1 MPSTRLHVRF
11 SHPRVWFWQLEQ
23 EMNQIEPGLQWLKAN
38 ALWVDHLP
46 THLYHEIALKIP
58 SPSFRSS
65 EVATF
70 FTVGGWIWG
79 NKQTNNNVFTVTS
92 FWFFLSV
99 DSGNF
104 LNEVLDS
111 FSCITAKSFKSH
123 RVAVVITLATQT
135 LFTWQQQLDADKKQS
150 HCSCR
155 TCTTLDCKGSAIFYS
170 ALGHWNIFRQ
180 RYQLLYMLR
189 CRVW

>member
-135 LFTWQQQLDADKKQS
+135 LFTWQQQLDADKKTVALQLQNL
-150 HCSCR
+150 HHTRLQGVCNLLQCVR
-155 TCTTLDCKGSAIFYS
+155 TLKYFSATLPVVVHV
-170 ALGHWNIFRQ
+170 ALA
-180 RYQLLYMLR
+180 L
-189 CRVW
+189 